1 MLRIYNSLS
10 RKKERFKPLSGR
22 KVNNPRLKAWA
33 SGGMRSW
40 RNMHAFT
47 RASRRGLR
55 ARVVVKLYTCGPTVY
70 SRPHLGNYRTYLWED
85 TLKRYLLYLGYSVK
99 HVMNITDFDKT
110 ILRAVKRTGVSR
122 EKMTAECEKLFRKDL
137 RALGALPADAYPH
150 VSDYTEKMAR
160 KVGELLEKGAAY
172 KDEGGRVFFDIS
184 KFKSYGRL
192 AGKRLS
198 NTSRRV
204 LWEEYRPQK
213 AGDFLVWQPCK
224 NPGQG
229 DCFGSSRGPA
239 QPPWNIQCAVMSID
253 NLGSRI
259 DVAMGGTD
267 NRFNHHENTRAIAWG
282 LSHTEYAKYWVHIRH
297 LTMNGRKMSKS
308 KGNVVLLPD
317 MLRRGFSP
325 KEVRFLLLSRHY
337 RNMMDFTWA
346 GAREGR
352 RRYQELAKG
361 IFALRHAKGEGAEN
375 FAALLAGLERGFR
388 SAMDDDLDVP
398 GAIAAVERFL
408 ASCKKPGISRAQGRR
423 ALALL
428 REFDAVLACL
438 PL

>member
-10 RKKERFKPLSGR
+10 RKKEIFKPNSGR
-22 KVNNPRLKAWA
+22 N
-33 SGGMRSW
+33 
-40 RNMHAFT
+40 
-47 RASRRGLR
+47 
-55 ARVVVKLYTCGPTVY
+55 VKLYTCGPTVY

-85 TLKRYLLYLGYSVK
+85 MLRRYLLYLGYRVK

-110 ILRAVKRTGVSR
+110 ILRAVKRTGVPR
-122 EKMTAECEKLFRKDL
+122 EKMTAECEGLFRKDL
-137 RALGALPADAYPH
+137 SALGALPADSYPH
-150 VSDYTEKMAR
+150 ASDYTEKMAR

-172 KDEGGRVFFDIS
+172 KDDEGRVFFDVS

-192 AGKRLS
+192 VGKRLS

-213 AGDFLVWQPCK
+213 AGDFLIWQPCEK
-224 NPGQG
+224 PECGG
-229 DCFGSSRGPA
+229 CFGSSRGPA
-239 QPPWNIQCAVMSID
+239 QPPWNIQCAVMSTD

-259 DVAMGGTD
+259 DIAMGGTD

-282 LSHTEYAKYWVHIRH
+282 LSHSEYAKYWVHIRH

-317 MLRRGFSP
+317 MLRRKFSP
-325 KEVRFLLLSRHY
+325 QEVRFLLLSRHY
-337 RNMMDFTWA
+337 RNLMDLTWA
-346 GAREGR
+346 RAREEKR
-352 RRYQELAKG
+352 RHRQLEKG
-361 IFALRHAKGEGAEN
+361 IFALKHARGEGAGN
-375 FAALLAGLERGFR
+375 FAALVAGLERGFR

-398 GAIAAVERFL
+398 EAIAAVEKFL
-408 ASCKKPGISRAQGRR
+408 ASCEKLEVSRAQGRR

-428 REFDAVLACL
+428 RKFDSVLACL